1 MPRSIRFSAFF
12 LLGMVALLLI
22 APHFFPKSYA
32 EPSSL
37 PFASP
42 SWQHWCGTDLNG
54 RDLFY
59 RMLTGGTISLLVGCS
74 GAFITLLV
82 GTSYGMVAGYLGG
95 WCDAGMTRFIDILYS
110 IPRLIFILIFI
121 NAFNE
126 RLQQSAN
133 HLGWSWLVG
142 SSRILILIVSLGLIE
157 WLTMARLVRGQT
169 LSLKERPFVAA
180 AQILG
185 QRSIIILWRHIFP
198 NLLGILMVTLT
209 LSIPAVIIDE
219 AFLSFLGLGVQ
230 APMSSLGSLLAE
242 GASAINPL
250 KGAWWT
256 LLFPGFLLLLLLLT
270 LNYLGNELR
279 EFHLKKRSYTIFNK

>member
-1 MPRSIRFSAFF
+1 MSRSIYFSALF
-12 LLGMVALLLI
+12 LLGIVGLLLLG
-22 APHFFPKSYA
+22 PYFFPKGYA

-59 RMLTGGTISLLVGCS
+59 RMLTGGTISLLVGCA
-74 GAFITLLV
+74 GALITLLI
-82 GTSYGMVAGYLGG
+82 GTSYGMIAGYAGG

-126 RLQQSAN
+126 RLQQTAN
-133 HLGWSWLVG
+133 HVGWSWLVG
-142 SSRILILIVSLGLIE
+142 SSRILILIVSLGFIE

-185 QRSIIILWRHIFP
+185 QRPVMILCRHIFP
-198 NLLGILMVTLT
+198 NLVGILMVTLT

-230 APMSSLGSLLAE
+230 APMASLGSLLAE
-242 GASAINPL
+242 GAAAINPL

-256 LLFPGFLLLLLLLT
+256 LLFPALLLLILLMT

-279 EFHLKKRSYTIFNK
+279 ELHLKKRNK

>member
-1 MPRSIRFSAFF
+1 
-12 LLGMVALLLI
+12 
-22 APHFFPKSYA
+22 
-32 EPSSL
+32 
-37 PFASP
+37 
-42 SWQHWCGTDLNG
+42 
-54 RDLFY
+54 
-59 RMLTGGTISLLVGCS
+59 
-74 GAFITLLV
+74 
-82 GTSYGMVAGYLGG
+82 
-95 WCDAGMTRFIDILYS
+95 
-110 IPRLIFILIFI
+110 
-121 NAFNE
+121 
-126 RLQQSAN
+126 
-133 HLGWSWLVG
+133 LVG

-185 QRSIIILWRHIFP
+185 QRSIVILWRHIFP

-250 KGAWWT
+250 RGAWWT
-256 LLFPGFLLLLLLLT
+256 LLFPALLLLLLLMT

-279 EFHLKKRSYTIFNK
+279 EFHLKKRS

>member
-1 MPRSIRFSAFF
+1 MPHSIRYSILFLSGIVVF
-12 LLGMVALLLI
+12 LLLG
-22 APHFFPKSYA
+22 PHFFPKSYT
-32 EPSSL
+32 EPSNF
-37 PFASP
+37 PFAAP

-54 RDLFY
+54 RDLLY
-59 RMLTGGTISLLVGCS
+59 RILTGGAISLLVGCS
-74 GAFITLLV
+74 GALITLLI
-82 GTSYGMVAGYLGG
+82 GTFYGMIAGYVGG
-95 WCDAGMTRFIDILYS
+95 WCDGGMTRFIDILYS

-121 NAFNE
+121 NLFNE
-126 RLQQSAN
+126 HLQQIAN

-185 QRSIIILWRHIFP
+185 QRPVVILWRHIFP
-198 NLLGILMVTLT
+198 NLLGILLVTLT

-230 APMSSLGSLLAE
+230 APISSLGSLLAE
-242 GASAINPL
+242 GAAAINPL

-256 LLFPGFLLLLLLLT
+256 LLFPGIFLVLLLLT
-270 LNYLGNELR
+270 LNYLGHELR
-279 EFHLKKRSYTIFNK
+279 EAHLKKRNYS